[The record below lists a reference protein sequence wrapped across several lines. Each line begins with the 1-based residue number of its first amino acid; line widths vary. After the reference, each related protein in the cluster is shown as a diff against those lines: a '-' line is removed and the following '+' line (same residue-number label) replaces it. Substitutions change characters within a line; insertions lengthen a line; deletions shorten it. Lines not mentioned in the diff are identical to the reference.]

1 MKDSR
6 EKQLRALSQGTGFDI
21 AVQSI
26 MIVTA
31 SAGSAWIDLWKYY
44 EMRELS

>member
-1 MKDSR
+1 MKEAR

-26 MIVTA
+26 MIVTV
-31 SAGSAWIDLWKYY
+31 SVGRVWVVLCNYY
-44 EMRELS
+44 EGRELE